1 LSESG
6 FTVDISADGAEGLH
20 YALEFDYDAIILDVM
35 LPGMDG
41 YRVLEGV
48 RAVKQTPVLMLSAR
62 GSVDERVKGL
72 RLGADDYLPK
82 PFRLLSW
89 WRVFRPWCGAGLWMA
104 QTSPS
109 CTFTI
114 CISTYWL
121 AGYFAPERDW
131 N

>member
-1 LSESG
+1 
-6 FTVDISADGAEGLH
+6 
-20 YALEFDYDAIILDVM
+20 M

-48 RAVKQTPVLMLSAR
+48 RAAKQTPVLMLSAR

-72 RLGADDYLPK
+72 RLGADDYLPS

-89 WRVFRPWCGAGLWMA
+89 WRVFRPWCAAALRMA

-109 CTFTI
+109 CKFTI

-121 AGYFAPERDW
+121 AAYFAPEHDW